1 MASKLNGFFDLATCR
16 SLYHTASLRHTFELA
31 LAIATLEGCRLPDL
45 QRAQFADDQF
55 VGLVAVTYDR
65 PTHFDRAETVD
76 EDPEIISIED
86 LDDTDIFDAIT
97 VEYDLKTKRQLR
109 NAMEL

>member
-1 MASKLNGFFDLATCR
+1 M
-16 SLYHTASLRHTFELA
+16 RHTFELS
-31 LAIATLEGCRLPDL
+31 LAIETLEGCRLPEL
-45 QRAQFADDQF
+45 QRAEFKDDQF

-65 PTHFDRAETVD
+65 PTHYDRAETVD
-76 EDPEIISIED
+76 DDPDIISIDD

-109 NAMEL
+109 TAMEI

>member
-31 LAIATLEGCRLPDL
+31 LAIATLESCRIPDL
-45 QRAQFADDQF
+45 QRAQFTDDQF
-55 VGLVAVTYDR
+55 VGLVAITYDR
-65 PTHFDRAETVD
+65 PTHYDRAETVD
-76 EDPEIISIED
+76 DDPDIISIED